1 MIRWAR
7 SSDGCHMAAGHMY
20 PYTCSGWDGCLVL
33 ARIKLAKR
41 RSQGAIPPLARIRFL
56 PPDQKKEAKLNYRFR
71 VKI

>member
-41 RSQGAIPPLARIRFL
+41 RSQGAIPPLARIGSFL
-56 PPDQKKEAKLNYRFR
+56 QIKRRKSNS
-71 VKI
+71 ITGSG